1 MDRAWHYARTESL
14 IERGMAVVSKLSDTA
29 DGRKAYG
36 SDQHEYHD
44 LTRQMD
50 EYGKKAMGIWAQ
62 AQVHATLASGNND
75 PPRLTAA
82 RIEAREAGIQHDG
95 DRP

>member
-1 MDRAWHYARTESL
+1 MADRVEHYRIAEALLEDGVETVVRIRMAKRSPDADWPEGAAGKARYMDGL
-14 IERGMAVVSKLSDTA
+14 
-29 DGRKAYG
+29 
-36 SDQHEYHD
+36 
-44 LTRQMD
+44 
-50 EYGKKAMGIWAQ
+50 GKKVMGIWAQ

-75 PPRLTAA
+75 PPRLTAV